1 MARGQRVKS
10 VSGIYHI
17 MMRGNNKQQVFFDT
31 EDYFK
36 FLSVLGICKGIC
48 GFKIY
53 AYCLMDNHIHLLIQ
67 EGDEPIAKVFKRVGV
82 RFVGWYNAKY
92 KRCGNLFQGRFKS
105 IPVNDDEYF
114 ITVLRYIHQNPV
126 KAGIVKKCSE
136 YSFSSYNAYFNNDP
150 LVDTNFAMSLMSISQ
165 FEELH
170 NEPVKDSRLE
180 KLEQD
185 TVRLTLEEATS
196 AFEECTHCKNQK
208 EFQKMPNDMQI
219 AYINMLK
226 KRNLSIRQIC
236 DLTGVS
242 MHNVRKQFTQ
252 GTDPCVTQ

>member
-1 MARGQRVKS
+1 MARGQRMKS

-17 MMRGNNKQQVFFDT
+17 MMRGNNKQQVFFDA
-31 EDYFK
+31 EDYHK

-53 AYCLMDNHIHLLIQ
+53 AYCLMENHVHLLIQ
-67 EGDEPIAKVFKRVGV
+67 EGEEPLDKVFKRIGV
-82 RFVGWYNAKY
+82 RFVGWFNTKY

-126 KAGIVKKCSE
+126 KAGIAKKCSD
-136 YSFSSYNAYFNNDP
+136 YDFSSYNAYFSSAP
-150 LVDTNFAMSLMSISQ
+150 LVDTDFAMSLMSVSQ
-165 FEELH
+165 FKELH

-185 TVRLTLEEATS
+185 TIRLTLEEAAK

-208 EFQKMPNDMQI
+208 EFQSMPKDMQG
-219 AYINMLK
+219 AYINVLK
-226 KRNLSIRQIC
+226 KQHLSIRQISN
-236 DLTGVS
+236 LTGVS
-242 MHNVRKQFTQ
+242 IYNVRK
-252 GTDPCVTQ
+252 

>member
-1 MARGQRVKS
+1 MARGKRAKS
-10 VSGIYHI
+10 ESGIYHV
-17 MMRGNNKQQVFFDT
+17 MLRGNNKQKVFFDL
-31 EDYFK
+31 EDYYK

-48 GFKIY
+48 GYKIF

-67 EGDEPIAKVFKRVGV
+67 EGEEPLDKVFKRIGV

-126 KAGIVKKCSE
+126 KAEIVKKCSD
-136 YSFSSYNAYFNNDP
+136 YDFSSYNAYFTTAP
-150 LVDTNFAMSLMSISQ
+150 LVDTDFALSLMSLSQ

-170 NEPVKDSRLE
+170 KEAVIDERLD

-185 TVRLTLEEATS
+185 TIRLTAEEAKNV
-196 AFEECTHCKNQK
+196 FEKETKCTTAKDFLQ
-208 EFQKMPNDMQI
+208 MPKDMQA
-219 AYINMLK
+219 AYINLLK
-226 KRNLSIRQIC
+226 KKHLSLRQIC
-236 DLTGVS
+236 DLTGAS
-242 MHNVRKQFTQ
+242 MYDVRKQ
-252 GTDPCVTQ
+252 